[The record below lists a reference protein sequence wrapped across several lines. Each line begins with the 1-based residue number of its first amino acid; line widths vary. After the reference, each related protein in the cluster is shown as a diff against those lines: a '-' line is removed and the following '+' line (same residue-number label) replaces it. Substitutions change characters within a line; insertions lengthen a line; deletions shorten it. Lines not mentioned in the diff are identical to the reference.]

1 MIRPWLHIALH
12 FLVPALVARWAYPQR
27 FWMAFLVMSATIVI
41 DLDHLLA
48 WPVYDPDRCSI
59 GFHPL
64 HTWPAWLVY
73 VALLYPR
80 KTCWLGIGLCIHM
93 LLDALDCAM
102 MRGGWE
108 F

>member
-12 FLVPALVARWAYPQR
+12 FIVPGLAARWVAPQR
-27 FWMAFLVMSATIVI
+27 FWAAFGVMSATILI

-48 WPVYDPDRCSI
+48 SPVYDPDRCSI

-73 VALLYPR
+73 LCLLYPR
-80 KTCWLGIGLCIHM
+80 KTRWLGCGLCIHM

-102 MRGGWE
+102 VRGGLD